1 MTAAVR
7 SRTPKRPK
15 PWSWT
20 TSRRFKCATFDMYD
34 DARYRSAKVIKDCY
48 GTVGMPEIF
57 PGRNYLPGPVID
69 ALIREL
75 VEISLPADRY
85 DTWTWHGRYDPEHSA
100 ILVTL
105 RRFRIVS
112 TRAELIRDALRAIE
126 PYPSKKW
133 VEYSKVDAVLEEV
146 GKLVALPMANDPTT
160 GLWQ

>member
-1 MTAAVR
+1 MIATVR
-7 SRTPKRPK
+7 SLKPKRPK

-20 TSRRFKCATFDMYD
+20 TARRFKCASHDT
-34 DARYRSAKVIKDCY
+34 RSGNEFRRRKAISDCY
-48 GTVGMPEIF
+48 GTMGMPGIF
-57 PGRNYLPGPVID
+57 PGKNYLPGPVIN
-69 ALIREL
+69 ALICEL
-75 VEISLPADRY
+75 GEISLPADRY

-133 VEYSKVDAVLEEV
+133 VEYSKIDTVVEEV